1 MNCIS
6 PIGLFPNLEMDV
18 ISVMKLPLTPNHRRR
33 NKLEEAIRRN
43 DVDELQELIK
53 SGINVNTTLQNKSGY
68 TGLHLAAE
76 RGFHRCVEI
85 LLDAK
90 ADPLCVTINQLTP
103 LQLAISNVQVESAKV
118 LLRSCKLEILGQSD
132 LNLKEVLQMLLS
144 PVRSCTRRRAQD
156 ILTLVLTS
164 TPVLETGSVF
174 KQNQLFAI
182 CRDFVQLRCLKAWL
196 ITGNKFNSYQ
206 KKLLRSKFKSSDGV
220 LNNLIDFHRKPQ
232 SLMHYCRLSIRRSFN
247 DNCNVLYG
255 VSKVP
260 LPQTLRDYVAI
271 PLDSEE
277 LELV

>member
-1 MNCIS
+1 
-6 PIGLFPNLEMDV
+6 
-18 ISVMKLPLTPNHRRR
+18 MKLPLTPNHRRR
-33 NKLEEAIRRN
+33 NKLEETIRRN
-43 DVDELQELIK
+43 DVDELQNLIK
-53 SGINVNTTLQNKSGY
+53 SGININTTLQNKSGY

-90 ADPLCVTINQLTP
+90 ADPLCVTVNQLTP
-103 LQLAISNVQVESAKV
+103 LQLAISNVQVESAQV
-118 LLRSCKLEILGQSD
+118 LLRSCKQEILRQSD

-164 TPVLETGSVF
+164 TPILETGSSVF

-196 ITGNKFNSYQ
+196 LTGNRFNSYQ
-206 KKLLRSKFKSSDGV
+206 KKLLRSKFKYHDGV
-220 LNNLIDFHRKPQ
+220 LHNLLNFHHKPQ
-232 SLMHYCRLSIRRSFN
+232 SLMHYCRLSIRCSFN
-247 DNCNVLYG
+247 DNCNVIYG
-255 VSKVP
+255 VSNVP